1 MAEAPTPAAG
11 TTPPNH
17 LGTNVP
23 TGDLDEKK
31 DYGAAD
37 PPKQAPSDE
46 EEEDEDMDALIEE
59 LESQDQNADD
69 EEEAEET
76 QAGAAR
82 VVPEELL
89 QTSSMFTGLCHLI
102 VQC

>member
-1 MAEAPTPAAG
+1 MAEAPTHAAG
-11 TTPPNH
+11 GTEPPNH

-31 DYGAAD
+31 EYGATD

-69 EEEAEET
+69 EEEEET

-82 VVPEELL
+82 NIPEELL
-89 QTSSMFTGLCHLI
+89 QTSSMFSSRFQLSSHC
-102 VQC
+102 